1 MSGALDRRW
10 IHLAMMLA
18 VALPILW
25 NGVTGK
31 TFPESPTPPSQACF
45 DAIEALPAGSR
56 VLVSFDYDPASEG
69 ELAPM
74 ATTFLRHLMH
84 KGLRPVI
91 IALWPLGP
99 TKAEETIANVMK
111 VDFPDRVSGRDYVN
125 LGFQTGNEGVLKVIG
140 TDFRKQFP
148 VDRSGTP
155 VDRLPIMEGITKVG
169 DFPLVITI
177 SAGYP
182 GGKEWVQY
190 VSSANPGLVLLA
202 GVTGVQASQVYS
214 YYPGQLRGMLAAIK
228 GAAEYEALVSAAID
242 GDRVTAPKYT
252 EARRRMAPQLFGHLL
267 LIALIVIGNAM
278 YFAQRRCKAV
288 AP

>member
-1 MSGALDRRW
+1 MSGGLDRRW
-10 IHLAMMLA
+10 IYLAMMLA

-31 TFPESPTPPSQACF
+31 TFPEAPTPPSQACF
-45 DAIEALPAGSR
+45 DAIEALPEGSR

-74 ATTFLRHLMH
+74 ATSFMRHLMH
-84 KGLRPVI
+84 KRLRPVV

-99 TKAEETIANVMK
+99 TKAEETISNVIK
-111 VDFPDRVSGRDYVN
+111 ADFPDRVSGRDFVN

-155 VDRLPIMEGITKVG
+155 VDRLPIMEGITKAG

-190 VSSANPGLVLLA
+190 VVSASEGKVKMVA
-202 GVTGVQASQVYS
+202 GCTGVQSPQM
-214 YYPGQLRGMLAAIK
+214 YPYFPRQLAGLLGAIK
-228 GAAEYEALVSAAID
+228 GAAEYESLVNASL
-242 GDRVTAPKYT
+242 GGTPAPRYL
-252 EARRRMAPQLFGHLL
+252 EAQRRMGPQLFGHLL
-267 LIALIVIGNAM
+267 LVALIVLGNVIH
-278 YFAQRRCKAV
+278 FTRKAR
-288 AP
+288 AAA

>member
-1 MSGALDRRW
+1 MSGNFDRRW
-10 IHLAMMLA
+10 IYVAMMLA

-45 DAIEALPAGSR
+45 DVIQSLPEGSR

-74 ATTFLRHLMH
+74 ATSFMRHLMH
-84 KGLRPVI
+84 RRLKPVMVS
-91 IALWPLGP
+91 LWPLGP
-99 TKAEETIANVMK
+99 KKAEETITNVIK
-111 VDFPDRVSGRDYVN
+111 AEFPDRTSGKDFVN

-155 VDRLPIMEGITKVG
+155 VDRLPIMEGIAKVG

-190 VSSANPGLVLLA
+190 VSSSNPGLVLLA

-242 GDRVTAPKYT
+242 GAGVTPPRYA

-267 LIALIVIGNAM
+267 LIGLIVLGNVVF
-278 YFAQRRCKAV
+278 FAQRRNKVV
-288 AP
+288 AR

>member
-10 IHLAMMLA
+10 IYLAMMLA
-18 VALPILW
+18 VGIPILW
-25 NGVTGK
+25 IGVTGK
-31 TFPESPTPPSQACF
+31 TFPESPTPPTRSCF
-45 DAIEALPAGSR
+45 DAIDSLPAGSR
-56 VLVSFDYDPASEG
+56 VLMSFDYDPASEG
-69 ELAPM
+69 ELGPM
-74 ATTFLRHLMH
+74 ATAFMRHMMH
-84 KGLRPVI
+84 RRLKPVI

-99 TKAEETIANVMK
+99 TKAEETIASVIK
-111 VDFPDRVSGRDYVN
+111 SDYPDRVSGKDFVN
-125 LGFQTGNEGVLKVIG
+125 LGFQTGNEGVLKVIS

-148 VDRSGTP
+148 IDRSGTP
-155 VDRLPIMEGITKVG
+155 VDRLPIMEGISKVS

-182 GGKEWVQY
+182 GSKEWVQY
-190 VSSANPGLVLLA
+190 IASSSPGLLLLS

-242 GDRVTAPKYT
+242 GDGITPPKYT

-267 LIALIVIGNAM
+267 MIALIVAGNVVH
-278 YFAQRRCKAV
+278 FRQRRRAAV
-288 AP
+288 AA